1 MSWACLTALRENVQR
16 VEVSAVGQESRW
28 NRLNAEARQLAVD
41 GDKMGAVVSLRVLE
55 RSLRVRRV
63 HGSKMLHACKQSRR
77 NQLQTLAAGDF
88 AVGLLLR

>member
-1 MSWACLTALRENVQR
+1 
-16 VEVSAVGQESRW
+16 
-28 NRLNAEARQLAVD
+28 
-41 GDKMGAVVSLRVLE
+41 MGAVVSLRVLE